1 MLPVRVFLQRV
12 LPPLSLLVLL
22 AGCRALSDGGDVL
35 LGKASVDD
43 VKTEEKAVPRKTPP
57 VVLVADFEMDPANYS
72 PDQGITHRLGVT
84 RALSELREGE
94 PAARA
99 ADLVEEMAVGL
110 VRNLREQGVNAERV
124 SAGAGL
130 PAEGWLVQGR
140 FAAVDEGN
148 RLRRAVIG
156 FGQGATRME
165 IRVAVVD
172 LAEGARVPFLVFG
185 THEEPAKAP
194 GAAVTMNPY
203 VAAAR
208 FVMER
213 NATQRDVDQAS
224 RQIAAEIVRFMR
236 SAAH

>member
-1 MLPVRVFLQRV
+1 MYVFFQRF
-12 LPPLSLLVLL
+12 LPPLVLLVSVV
-22 AGCRALSDGGDVL
+22 GCRAISGGGDVL
-35 LGKASVDD
+35 LGKASVDE
-43 VKTEEKAVPRKTPP
+43 VKTEQKSVPRKMPK
-57 VVLVADFEMDPANYS
+57 VILVADFEMDPANYS

-99 ADLVEEMAVGL
+99 ADLVEKMAVGL

-124 SAGAGL
+124 SAGVGF
-130 PAEGWLVQGR
+130 PAEGWIVQGR
-140 FAAVDEGN
+140 FTAVDEGN

-156 FGQGATRME
+156 FGQGASQME
-165 IRVAVVD
+165 IRVAVAD
-172 LAEGARVPFLVFG
+172 LAEEGARVPFLVFG

-194 GAAVTMNPY
+194 GAVVTMNPY

-213 NATQRDVDQAS
+213 NATQRDVDHAS
-224 RQIAAEIVRFMR
+224 RQIAVEIVRFMR
-236 SAAH
+236 ATVH

>member
-1 MLPVRVFLQRV
+1 
-12 LPPLSLLVLL
+12 
-22 AGCRALSDGGDVL
+22 L
-35 LGKASVDD
+35 LGKVSVYD
-43 VKTEEKAVPRKTPP
+43 VKTKEKEVPRKMPT

-72 PDQGITHRLGVT
+72 PDHGITHRFGVT

-99 ADLVEEMAVGL
+99 AGLVEEMAVGL
-110 VRNLREQGVNAERV
+110 VRNLRKQGVNAERV
-124 SAGAGL
+124 AAGAEL
-130 PAEGWLVQGR
+130 PEEGWFVQGR
-140 FAAVDEGN
+140 FTAVDEGN

-156 FGQGATRME
+156 FGQGATQME
-165 IRVAVVD
+165 IRVAVAD
-172 LAEGARVPFLVFG
+172 LAEGAGVPFLVFG
-185 THEEPAKAP
+185 TYEEPAKAP

-224 RQIAAEIVRFMR
+224 RQIAAEIVRFMK
-236 SAAH
+236 STTH